1 MMEELFIGVDVAK
14 DWLDVHHPL
23 RGAGRT
29 ADTAAAARSFA
40 ASCAKQGTWVVFEA
54 SGGYERVLREALE
67 AREVRFSRVNP
78 RQARDFARA
87 MGVIGK
93 TDRVDA
99 RMLAELGARLQPA
112 PTQPLTAARRAL
124 QAQATR
130 RRQLVDMRKVDMR
143 KQEATRL
150 HQTADKQARADIT
163 SLIAILD
170 RRIAKA
176 EAQMAALLEADP
188 ETRAIGRRLQT
199 APGVGPIVAATLIA
213 EMPELGHLD
222 RRRIAALAPIARDS
236 GKRAGP
242 RNIGGGRP
250 VVRTILY
257 LAALQ
262 ASRRSTVFREFRE
275 RLRSAGKPTKAA
287 LTATAR
293 KLLVTLNAM
302 LATNTDC
309 DPATAA

>member
-1 MMEELFIGVDVAK
+1 MQDLFIGVDVAK

-23 RGAGRT
+23 RGARRIANT
-29 ADTAAAARSFA
+29 PAAARSFA
-40 ASCAKQGTWVVFEA
+40 SSCAEQSARVVFEA
-54 SGGYERVLREALE
+54 SGGYDRVLREALE
-67 AREVRFSRVNP
+67 RSEVHFSRVNP

-99 RMLAELGARLQPA
+99 HMLAELGARLRPA
-112 PTQPLTAARRAL
+112 PTQPLAAARRAL

-130 RRQLVDMRKVDMR
+130 RRQLVEIR

-150 HQTADKQARADIT
+150 HQTADRQARADII
-163 SLIAILD
+163 SLIALLD
-170 RRIAKA
+170 RRITKV
-176 EAQMAALLEADP
+176 ETLMTALVKADP
-188 ETRAIGRRLQT
+188 EMQAIDQRLRT
-199 APGVGPIVAATLIA
+199 APGVGPIVAATLMA
-213 EMPELGHLD
+213 EMPELGQLD
-222 RRRIAALAPIARDS
+222 RRRIAALAGLAPIARES
-236 GKRAGP
+236 GRRVGP
-242 RNIGGGRP
+242 RSIGGGRP

-262 ASRRSTVFREFRE
+262 ASRRCRVFREFRQ
-275 RLRSAGKPTKAA
+275 RLQLAGKPTKAA

-302 LATNTDC
+302 LATGADYT
-309 DPATAA
+309 ATAAS